1 MKTKWLRLPAGIGIY
16 ALAAQPA
23 AAVSITLNASGSG
36 ADAVPD
42 LIVGAG
48 LLGLVAACV
57 GLLAL
62 ARRRSNP

>member
-1 MKTKWLRLPAGIGIY
+1 MKTKLLGLPAGIGIY

-36 ADAVPD
+36 ADAVPAP
-42 LIVGAG
+42 IVGAG
-48 LLGLVAACV
+48 LAGLVAACV

-62 ARRRSNP
+62 ARRRRNP